1 MIYSV
6 PKFINKLSINQ
17 NEVTGQKKKNL
28 GCGSWTYYKESTR
41 PNHIGWTVTR
51 SPQVRQQLFEHSPT
65 ISFEIQKGFIRWMT
79 NTKWVI
85 PSCLLI
91 IGCFL

>member
-28 GCGSWTYYKESTR
+28 GCGS
-41 PNHIGWTVTR
+41 
-51 SPQVRQQLFEHSPT
+51 
-65 ISFEIQKGFIRWMT
+65 
-79 NTKWVI
+79 
-85 PSCLLI
+85 
-91 IGCFL
+91 